1 MSRVTD
7 HAVIQFSIRKR
18 SDETRPRVWRA
29 AVASAPKSN
38 RPTSLCSSP
47 PGSNGLVLSAR
58 LFPATPRTCRLPAF
72 ICVHIDVRST
82 PRPRLSLTTFIS
94 RTTRQARTRHDPPLR
109 PHPPDRARLRV
120 RLYTRRP
127 RRLCQLV
134 RELCLCLGSPAECT
148 SARASSSRTYNVSP
162 RPLFLD
168 PWLTR
173 PGCTED
179 FTIYSIVITSGT
191 IIVLLLLCGSLQGTG
206 AGTLSACAERVIRNR
221 GQSSSSSSCSP
232 LAGLVRDFLVFFLRH
247 GL

>member
-1 MSRVTD
+1 VTD
-7 HAVIQFSIRKR
+7 HALIQFSIRKR

-29 AVASAPKSN
+29 AVAVRAQVEPADVAARH
-38 RPTSLCSSP
+38 RPGQTAFVS
-47 PGSNGLVLSAR
+47 R
-58 LFPATPRTCRLPAF
+58 LFLATPCTCRLPAF

-82 PRPRLSLTTFIS
+82 PCPRLSLTTFIS
-94 RTTRQARTRHDPPLR
+94 RTTPQARTRHDPPLR

-134 RELCLCLGSPAECT
+134 RELCLCFGSPAECT

-221 GQSSSSSSCSP
+221 GRSSSSSSCSP